1 MADMAASTPG
11 PTPVP
16 LGPYCTAAG
25 LNEDNVSQALP
36 SIQPAVLNYG
46 VVCEL
51 FQFIRK
57 KHYPWQLVTDHL
69 CQIYQCDPLPAD
81 TVRATFDRA
90 FKKRKAL
97 VTAARRSKD
106 TQPTNTFIESLY
118 CVPGKLL

>member
-57 KHYPWQLVTDHL
+57 KHYPWPPLSQTTFVRFISVTPCL
-69 CQIYQCDPLPAD
+69 Q
-81 TVRATFDRA
+81 
-90 FKKRKAL
+90 
-97 VTAARRSKD
+97 
-106 TQPTNTFIESLY
+106 TQ
-118 CVPGKLL
+118 